1 MRSGAENVREFVS
14 CQRHRARIDK
24 FPSSTVYEMMI
35 DTWLLAVFFLAL
47 LTLGALVR
55 VIRIKSRFD
64 RLVAA
69 IVALSLGAATGLL
82 LSIAWG
88 NLLVLD
94 ITTILVL
101 ACFAVLVAKVHFGR
115 GERA

>member
-1 MRSGAENVREFVS
+1 
-14 CQRHRARIDK
+14 
-24 FPSSTVYEMMI
+24 MMI
-35 DTWLLAVFFLAL
+35 DTWLLAVFFLTL

-94 ITTILVL
+94 VTTVLVL
-101 ACFAVLVAKVHFGR
+101 VCFAGLFAKVRVFR
-115 GERA
+115 GARA

>member
-1 MRSGAENVREFVS
+1 
-14 CQRHRARIDK
+14 
-24 FPSSTVYEMMI
+24 MMI

-47 LTLGALVR
+47 LTLGALIR

-82 LSIAWG
+82 LSISWG

-94 ITTILVL
+94 VTTVLVL
-101 ACFAVLVAKVHFGR
+101 VCFIGLYAKVRYCR

>member
-1 MRSGAENVREFVS
+1 
-14 CQRHRARIDK
+14 
-24 FPSSTVYEMMI
+24 MI

-55 VIRIKSRFD
+55 VVRIKSRYD

-69 IVALSLGAATGLL
+69 IVALLLASMIGLL

-88 NLLVLD
+88 TLFVLNITIVLVL
-94 ITTILVL
+94 I
-101 ACFAVLVAKVHFGR
+101 CFAILVAKIHSCR

>member
-1 MRSGAENVREFVS
+1 
-14 CQRHRARIDK
+14 
-24 FPSSTVYEMMI
+24 MI

-55 VIRIKSRFD
+55 VVRIKSRYD

-69 IVALSLGAATGLL
+69 IVALLLASMIGLL

-88 NLLVLD
+88 TLFVLNITIVLVL
-94 ITTILVL
+94 ICFGILV
-101 ACFAVLVAKVHFGR
+101 AHVHFCR
-115 GERA
+115 SDRR

>member
-1 MRSGAENVREFVS
+1 
-14 CQRHRARIDK
+14 
-24 FPSSTVYEMMI
+24 MI

-55 VIRIKSRFD
+55 VVRIKSRYD

-69 IVALSLGAATGLL
+69 IVALLLASMVGLL
-82 LSIAWG
+82 VSIAWG
-88 NLLVLD
+88 TLLVLN
-94 ITTILVL
+94 ITIILVL
-101 ACFAVLVAKVHFGR
+101 ICFAILAAKIHSCR